1 MSKLFS
7 VSEVE
12 LSYKSKV
19 NPSDR
24 PQIISSHTAYD
35 VLLSNWSDHIELV
48 EECNI
53 LLLNRANRVLAFFN
67 VSKGGHTGTVVDAK
81 VVFTAALKLKST
93 SIIISH
99 NHPSGRLV
107 PSKADLELT
116 KKLVAGGKLLDIS
129 VLDHLIV
136 TPYGYYSFADEGKI
150 DQ

>member
-1 MSKLFS
+1 MNKLFS
-7 VSEVE
+7 VSEVQ

-19 NPSDR
+19 KAADR

-35 VLLSNWSDHIELV
+35 VLLNNWSDQIELV

-81 VVFTAALKLKST
+81 VVFTAALKLKACSV
-93 SIIISH
+93 ILSH

-107 PSKADLELT
+107 PSLADLELT

-150 DQ
+150 TQ